1 MFEIQIWV
9 YGNSLE
15 STVVAV
21 AVPNEPTLLE
31 WAQTN
36 GEEGDFATLCKNPKS
51 QDFILSE
58 LNAMGKRKGVCAFFS
73 WKVLNQIRHQ
83 PFFFFFFFLL
93 SFFANLKFNLS
104 LSNHNYTVYGI

>member
-1 MFEIQIWV
+1 MFELQIWV

-15 STVVAV
+15 STLVAV
-21 AVPNEPTLLE
+21 AVPNEPALLE

-58 LNAMGKRKGVCAFFS
+58 LNAMGRRKGVCAFFS
-73 WKVLNQIRHQ
+73 WKLSIKSATNHLVCT
-83 PFFFFFFFLL
+83 L
-93 SFFANLKFNLS
+93 SFFLC
-104 LSNHNYTVYGI
+104 

>member
-1 MFEIQIWV
+1 MFDLQIWV

-15 STVVAV
+15 STLVAV
-21 AVPNEPTLLE
+21 AVPNEPALLE

-58 LNAMGKRKGVCAFFS
+58 LNAMGRRKGVCAFFS
-73 WKVLNQIRHQ
+73 WKLSIKSATNHLVCTL
-83 PFFFFFFFLL
+83 FSFFLC
-93 SFFANLKFNLS
+93 
-104 LSNHNYTVYGI
+104 

>member
-1 MFEIQIWV
+1 MFELQIWV

-15 STVVAV
+15 STLVAV
-21 AVPNEPTLLE
+21 AVPNERTLLE

-58 LNAMGKRKGVCAFFS
+58 LHAMGKRKAVCS
-73 WKVLNQIRHQ
+73 
-83 PFFFFFFFLL
+83 FFFLKN
-93 SFFANLKFNLS
+93 SPP
-104 LSNHNYTVYGI
+104 TI